1 MIVSAKVNDVRT
13 AQQLGSLIV
22 IPFAIIYVLG
32 EINVFPLTALYLLIL
47 SAVILVVDTGLFS
60 LAVSKFRRD
69 EILTKWK

>member
-60 LAVSKFRRD
+60 LAVSTFRRD

>member
-1 MIVSAKVNDVRT
+1 VIVSAKVNDVRT

-22 IPFAIIYVLG
+22 IPFAIIYVIG
-32 EINVFPLTALYLLIL
+32 EINVFPLTVLYLLIL

-60 LAVSKFRRD
+60 LAVSTFRRD